1 MRRKDET
8 LRETLLQCTRAIV
21 AEQGIEAVS
30 IRILAQKAGIS
41 TGTVYNY
48 FADKEEILLALT
60 EDYWNEAM
68 TELAHSLSQGNF
80 CTQLGEIYQFLRDR
94 ISHSA
99 GVLMH
104 SLRPVETAGRG
115 RMHQMLGTLRRF
127 LYEKLLED
135 SEIRPDAWDDSF
147 TPERFAGF
155 VLVNLLTL
163 LRSSEPDI
171 ELLLALV
178 HRTLYWDSHVDTGL
192 PVLQKI
198 V

>member
-1 MRRKDET
+1 MRRKDER
-8 LRETLLQCTRAIV
+8 LRETMLECTRAIV
-21 AEQGIEAVS
+21 AEQGIEAVN
-30 IRILAQKAGIS
+30 IRLLAQKAGIS

-60 EDYWNEAM
+60 EDYWNKAM
-68 TELAHSLSQGNF
+68 TEMAQGLSQSNF
-80 CTQLGEIYQFLRDR
+80 CTQLGEIYRFLNDR

-115 RMHQMLGTLRRF
+115 SMHKMLGTLRTF

-135 SEIRPDAWDDSF
+135 GDIRPDAWDDSF

-155 VLVNLLTL
+155 ILVNLLTL

-171 ELLLALV
+171 ELLISLV
-178 HRTLYWDSHVDTGL
+178 HRTLYLDNHTDAGL
-192 PVLQKI
+192 PLLQKI
-198 V
+198 G

>member
-8 LRETLLQCTRAIV
+8 LRETLLQCTRAII

-60 EDYWNEAM
+60 EEYWNDAM
-68 TELAHSLSQGNF
+68 TELRQNLSQGNF
-80 CTQLGEIYQFLRDR
+80 CTQLGEVYSFLSDR
-94 ISHSA
+94 VSHSA

-115 RMHQMLGTLRRF
+115 TMHKMLGMLRGF
-127 LYEKLLED
+127 FYEKLLQD
-135 SEIRPDAWDDSF
+135 KQIRPDVWDDSF

-171 ELLLALV
+171 EFLLALV
-178 HRTLYWDSHVDTGL
+178 QRTLYSDAGQ
-192 PVLQKI
+192 PALQKI

>member
-8 LRETLLQCTRAIV
+8 LRETLLECTRTIV

-30 IRILAQKAGIS
+30 IRFLAQKAGIS
-41 TGTVYNY
+41 AGTVYNY

-60 EDYWNEAM
+60 EDYWNAAM
-68 TELAHSLSQGNF
+68 TEMVQNVTQGNF
-80 CTQLGEIYQFLRDR
+80 CAQLGEIYHFLSDR
-94 ISHSA
+94 ILHSA

-115 RMHQMLGTLRRF
+115 SMHKMLGTLRGL

-135 SEIRPDAWDDSF
+135 KEISPDVWDDSF

-178 HRTLYWDSHVDTGL
+178 KRTLYLDSRADADL